1 MEIKVRLCLYALNV
15 FKTKYSADYLLH
27 FISHFCFIIGY
38 SLLNRLYIGAS
49 GLTGFGGEVS
59 AILFLLFL
67 VGEDEGS
74 FHTN

>member
-1 MEIKVRLCLYALNV
+1 MKVRLCLYALNV
-15 FKTKYSADYLLH
+15 FETKCSADYLLQFTVFH
-27 FISHFCFIIGY
+27 IFVLQY

-49 GLTGFGGEVS
+49 GLTGFGGRVS